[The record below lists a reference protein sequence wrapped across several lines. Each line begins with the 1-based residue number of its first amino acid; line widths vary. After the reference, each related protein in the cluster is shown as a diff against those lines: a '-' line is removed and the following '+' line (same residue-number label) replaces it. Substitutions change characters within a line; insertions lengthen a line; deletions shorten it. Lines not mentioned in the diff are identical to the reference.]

1 MLTHRRAKIVA
12 VGTLGAGFRVANVTF
27 RHIVCERTR
36 KCIYVKPAAD
46 PFNTGGTTVEAAYE
60 NISVVGPT
68 LQFPVMIGPTHQ
80 FFNPPCKALW
90 PLPVIGSACSVES
103 NATVNVSILGMRITG
118 ENGPPLSRGADFV
131 ISARS
136 PALEPNEPS
145 KGNRRIET
153 ADPGRQ
159 HELGRCEE

>member
-68 LQFPVMIGPTHQ
+68 LQFPVMIGPFTSSSTRRARRCGR
-80 FFNPPCKALW
+80 FPSSAPLAL
-90 PLPVIGSACSVES
+90 SSR
-103 NATVNVSILGMRITG
+103 MR
-118 ENGPPLSRGADFV
+118 
-131 ISARS
+131 
-136 PALEPNEPS
+136 PS
-145 KGNRRIET
+145 M
-153 ADPGRQ
+153 
-159 HELGRCEE
+159 